1 MYKNCN
7 ELHDTSTILET
18 LTSASKFETVRRT
31 STAEAIVQHL
41 LTKIRRGEFGPGDR
55 LPSERQLQI
64 ELGVGRLSLRE
75 ALARLSALGVIRV
88 DHGKGAFVQKNING
102 ETIVNAF
109 IPSFPDLN
117 EKRLLDLVDA
127 RSLIEG
133 ELAAIVAEHRTN
145 EDITRLNAILE
156 SGGQKI
162 ERYEELAE
170 LDYSFHR
177 EIARIADNQFLTVVV
192 GALADHTR
200 SFLLHFYIRTGREHS
215 SVIKR
220 HQPIIEAIVD
230 RDPQRARECSRKH
243 IDASKS
249 NLKDYVKWAKAQG
262 IRGIKGQ

>member
-1 MYKNCN
+1 
-7 ELHDTSTILET
+7 
-18 LTSASKFETVRRT
+18 
-31 STAEAIVQHL
+31 
-41 LTKIRRGEFGPGDR
+41 
-55 LPSERQLQI
+55 LQT

-88 DHGKGAFVQKNING
+88 DHGKGAFVQKHIHG

-117 EKRLLDLVDA
+117 EKRLRDLVDA

-133 ELAAIVAEHRTN
+133 ELAAQAAQHRTDD
-145 EDITRLNAILE
+145 DIARLREILD
-156 SGGQKI
+156 SGGRKI
-162 ERYEELAE
+162 ERHEELAE

-177 EIARIADNQFLTVVV
+177 EIARIADNEFLSVVV
-192 GALADHTR
+192 AALADHTR

-215 SVIKR
+215 SVIER
-220 HQPIIEAIVD
+220 HQPIMQAIVN
-230 RDPQRARECSRKH
+230 RDPERAREHSRQH

-249 NLKDYVKWAKAQG
+249 NLQAYVKWAKAQG